1 MSDSIDVKSRWLQ
14 ICRSAKSHAASTAAN
29 CRKEAA
35 ALIKQQAVKFCE
47 REPPETEA
55 ELSKRQKE
63 VVFLTSRISSVSHSD
78 LMARSHSSV
87 ANEIMAETKLFLD
100 RLDLDEPPGKASMEL
115 ISKISELCY
124 SDFMQTS

>member
-1 MSDSIDVKSRWLQ
+1 MSDSNNVESHWLRMCQ
-14 ICRSAKSHAASTAAN
+14 SAKSHAASTAAN

-35 ALIKQQAVKFCE
+35 ALIHREAVRFCD

-78 LMARSHSSV
+78 LMARSHPSV

-100 RLDLDEPPGKASMEL
+100 RLDLEESPDKASMEL
-115 ISKISELCY
+115 IAKISTLCY